1 MVYKKAF
8 KCSRCPENNT
18 EKGCPV
24 WWEMVLKNEETGQT
38 KVTKAC
44 GFTLLPQLMAMV
56 STDTLHSV
64 AASYDMRNKVVE
76 NVGKVIGAIND
87 KLELNFEDE
96 ELKKMSSFNSKLLE
110 ENKGE

>member
-1 MVYKKAF
+1 
-8 KCSRCPENNT
+8 
-18 EKGCPV
+18 
-24 WWEMVLKNEETGQT
+24 
-38 KVTKAC
+38 
-44 GFTLLPQLMAMV
+44 
-56 STDTLHSV
+56 
-64 AASYDMRNKVVE
+64 MRNKVVE